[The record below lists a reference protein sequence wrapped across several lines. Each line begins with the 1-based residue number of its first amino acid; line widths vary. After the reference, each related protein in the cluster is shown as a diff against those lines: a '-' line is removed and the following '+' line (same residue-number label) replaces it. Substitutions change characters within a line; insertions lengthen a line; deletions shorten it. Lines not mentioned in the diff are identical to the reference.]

1 MKKVI
6 SLLLLFLFLVGIFAG
21 CNSVSNEEDN
31 QNSTPLQPTEEEI
44 LPTGIDIELPIYSTI
59 WDISS
64 NINAIAKIT
73 PANATTTDIT
83 WTSSNPD
90 VASIY
95 TTTSTYISPKN
106 AGTTI
111 ITATTSNGISD
122 TYELEVKSFCT
133 YDFDL
138 PLTFSGGTSSYRK
151 TYEITNIEYLY
162 NRSYSKLTFNV
173 ECTKTYDAQGS
184 DNASSDII
192 ARISLYDSE
201 GYQVESQLIIVSGLL
216 LNDKVIDT
224 TVFFDVPTYDAPYT
238 VKIIAY

>member
-1 MKKVI
+1 MKKII
-6 SLLLLFLFLVGIFAG
+6 SLLLLFLFSVGVFVG
-21 CNSVSNEEDN
+21 CNSASNEEDN
-31 QNSTPLQPTEEEI
+31 QNNSPLQPVEEEI

-64 NINAIAKIT
+64 NINAIATIT
-73 PANATTTDIT
+73 PANATNTNIT

-95 TTTSTYISPKN
+95 TTTSTYINPQS

-111 ITATTSNGISD
+111 ITATTSNGIFD

-138 PLTFSGGTSSYRK
+138 PLTYSKGTSSYRK
-151 TYEITNIEYLY
+151 TYKITNIEYLY
-162 NRSYSKLTFNV
+162 NRSYSRLTFNV
-173 ECTKTYDAQGS
+173 ECTKTYDAEGS
-184 DNASSDII
+184 NNASSDTI
-192 ARISLYDSE
+192 ARINLYDSE
-201 GYQVESQLIIVSGLL
+201 GYQVESRPIIVSGLL
-216 LNDKVIDT
+216 LNDKVIDE

-238 VKIIAY
+238 VKIVA